1 MDAPY
6 SNREIQEFF
15 KDIKE
20 SLERIETQ
28 TSKTNGRV
36 SKLENWRAY
45 LTGSIVVLSTVVL
58 PIAGWIVYRIQE
70 LN

>member
-58 PIAGWIVYRIQE
+58 PIAGWVIYKIQE
-70 LN
+70 LD